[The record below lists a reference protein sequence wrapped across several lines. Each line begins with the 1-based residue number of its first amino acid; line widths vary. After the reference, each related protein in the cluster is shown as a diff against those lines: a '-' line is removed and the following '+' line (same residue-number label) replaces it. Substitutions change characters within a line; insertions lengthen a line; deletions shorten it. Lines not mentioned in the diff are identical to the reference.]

1 MNRSAISTAL
11 SLLAL
16 GMGCVTVDDR
26 PDHAGRSLPPLTM
39 PKSEGGIKLLQ
50 AKAAN
55 GAWLIQGR
63 RIGSADD
70 FVYLRVDFIAGL
82 VQTLDSEHE
91 WISTASK
98 ATRVVGISSF
108 TANTFTRDSGRRIW
122 VEEFKTKRVIA
133 EATVQMKWLW
143 HAVTDPGQR
152 WTIALGTNSDRL
164 EHPGRLTLPLPE
176 TSSYTFAEP
185 KTLVLEAYTFP
196 DLRPMGPSVSLVS
209 AGRAM
214 PDYAT
219 HDGFVIYLGMATA
232 EGMPGVLVIA
242 DRRDIWAVGEH
253 LFNKEKP

>member
-11 SLLAL
+11 LLLAL
-16 GMGCVTVDDR
+16 GMGCVAGDDR
-26 PDHAGRSLPPLTM
+26 PDYDSRTLPPLTM
-39 PKSEGGIKLLQ
+39 PESERGIKLLE

-70 FVYLRVDFIAGL
+70 FVYLRVDFVAGS
-82 VQTLDSEHE
+82 VQTLGSEQE
-91 WISTASK
+91 WISTANK
-98 ATRVVGISSF
+98 ATPVVDIGSF
-108 TANTFTRDSGRRIW
+108 IANKFTRDSGRRIW

-133 EATVQMKWLW
+133 EATVQMRWLW
-143 HAVTDPGQR
+143 HAGTDPGQR

-164 EHPGRLTLPLPE
+164 ERPGRPSLPLPE
-176 TSSYTFAEP
+176 SSSYTFAEP

-219 HDGFVIYLGMATA
+219 HDGFVTYLGMATA
-232 EGMPGVLVIA
+232 KGMPGVLVIA